1 MPLFMQLQGVKYK
14 FAISA
19 ILPLSVTFHTEPIVL
34 VKILV
39 MYSPFT
45 FNVQSA
51 ERNRRDK

>member
-1 MPLFMQLQGVKYK
+1 MQLQGVKYK

-19 ILPLSVTFHTEPIVL
+19 IIPLSVTFHTEPIVL